1 MLCMGH
7 RDRYM
12 DLRLNM
18 EMEQFHR
25 EHNIAFR
32 WPRGELMVDPQAF
45 VLFSSDD
52 DSSGASR
59 PEDA

>member
-1 MLCMGH
+1 
-7 RDRYM
+7 M

-52 DSSGASR
+52 DSSGVSH